1 VQASVSELV
10 GSLTI
15 EQPQDVISAAADR
28 HEAGGPTICAAWL
41 EQAWHVNDHN
51 VAMGCELAVG
61 SQLARVDLE
70 PQVVVG

>member
-15 EQPQDVISAAADR
+15 EQLQDVISAAADR
-28 HEAGGPTICAAWL
+28 HEDGGLTICAAWL
-41 EQAWHVNDHN
+41 EQACHVKDDN

-61 SQLARVDLE
+61 S
-70 PQVVVG
+70 